1 MWRCLSTSTW
11 HPQGTRGL
19 ILQPPKSRFNHSRPT
34 PKTKTAKVALPKG
47 KKSAGPKVILQK
59 SRLSISARRA
69 QLKETRR
76 FTKESQVKKIFLRS
90 SLIAIGAL
98 ILLVLA
104 TMFTPIMAV
113 NKITVSG
120 AEKVSEKQI
129 QAALKKY
136 IGTPLPMINGNN
148 VANDLAKFKLIESI
162 SLVSKPPY
170 ELQVRV
176 VERTPISVVVKDGT
190 GFLYDP
196 SGVRVGVATGS
207 EKLPTIIITGDPK
220 TSKSYKQAIDVLLS
234 LPASLLDR
242 VAYIQ
247 ARTRDNVTMQLRGNA
262 VQTIIWGDS
271 TQSALKSRV
280 LKVLLFKTPARI
292 PATFDVSSPLTP
304 SVIR

>member
-1 MWRCLSTSTW
+1 M
-11 HPQGTRGL
+11 
-19 ILQPPKSRFNHSRPT
+19 QPPKSRFNHAKPAAKPRAKLSK
-34 PKTKTAKVALPKG
+34 PKIAVPMAKRTRGVRESLKVNRSTAA
-47 KKSAGPKVILQK
+47 
-59 SRLSISARRA
+59 ARRA
-69 QLKETRR
+69 QLKESRR

-90 SLIAIGAL
+90 LLGAVLAL

-104 TMFTPIMAV
+104 TMFTPIMAI
-113 NKITVSG
+113 NKISITG
-120 AEKVSEKQI
+120 TEKVPEKQI

-148 VANDLAKFKLIESI
+148 VADDLAKFKLIESI

-170 ELQVRV
+170 ELQVRI
-176 VERTPISVVVKDGT
+176 VERTPISVVVKDGV

-196 SGVRVGVATGS
+196 SGVRVGVATGR

-220 TSKSYKQAIDVLLS
+220 SSKNFKQAIDVLLS
-234 LPASLLDR
+234 LPSSLLDR

>member
-1 MWRCLSTSTW
+1 M
-11 HPQGTRGL
+11 
-19 ILQPPKSRFNHSRPT
+19 QPPKSRFNHVKPGVK
-34 PKTKTAKVALPKG
+34 PKAKLSKAKVVLPK
-47 KKSAGPKVILQK
+47 PQK
-59 SRLSISARRA
+59 NRGIRESLKGNRLNVSARRA
-69 QLKETRR
+69 RYKEARR
-76 FTKESQVKKIFLRS
+76 FTKESQVKKIFIRS
-90 SLIAIGAL
+90 LLAALVAL

-104 TMFTPIMAV
+104 TMFTPIMAIS
-113 NKITVSG
+113 KISVTG
-120 AEKVSEKQI
+120 TEKVSEKQI

-136 IGTPLPMINGNN
+136 IGTPLPMINGSS

-170 ELQVRV
+170 ELQVRI
-176 VERTPISVVVKDGT
+176 VERTPISVVVQDGV

-196 SGVRVGVATGS
+196 SGVRVGVATGG

-220 TSKSYKQAIDVLLS
+220 SSKNYKQAIDVLLS
-234 LPASLLDR
+234 LPSTLLDR

>member
-1 MWRCLSTSTW
+1 M
-11 HPQGTRGL
+11 
-19 ILQPPKSRFNHSRPT
+19 QPPKSRFNHVKPGVK
-34 PKTKTAKVALPKG
+34 PKAKLSKAKVVLPK
-47 KKSAGPKVILQK
+47 PQK
-59 SRLSISARRA
+59 NRGIRESLKGNRQTVSARRA
-69 QLKETRR
+69 RYKEARR
-76 FTKESQVKKIFLRS
+76 FTKESQVKKIFIRS
-90 SLIAIGAL
+90 LLAALVAL

-104 TMFTPIMAV
+104 TMFTPIMAI
-113 NKITVSG
+113 NKISVTG
-120 AEKVSEKQI
+120 TEKVSEKQI

-136 IGTPLPMINGNN
+136 IGTPLPMINGSS

-170 ELQVRV
+170 ELQVRI
-176 VERTPISVVVKDGT
+176 VERTPISVVVQDGV

-196 SGVRVGVATGS
+196 SGVRVGVASGA

-220 TSKSYKQAIDVLLS
+220 SSKNYKQAIDVLLS
-234 LPASLLDR
+234 LPSTLLDR

-247 ARTRDNVTMQLRGNA
+247 ARTRDNVTMRLRGNA

>member
-1 MWRCLSTSTW
+1 
-11 HPQGTRGL
+11 
-19 ILQPPKSRFNHSRPT
+19 LQPPKSRFNHSRPT
-34 PKTKTAKVALPKG
+34 AKTVTKSSKAKVALPKG
-47 KKSAGPKVILQK
+47 KKHPRASARVKFSSLN
-59 SRLSISARRA
+59 ISARRA
-69 QLKETRR
+69 QLKEVRR

-90 SLIAIGAL
+90 LLAAIVAL

-104 TMFTPIMAV
+104 TMFTPIMAI
-113 NKITVSG
+113 NKISITG
-120 AEKVSEKQI
+120 TEKVSEKQI

-136 IGTPLPMINGNN
+136 IGTALPMINGNN
-148 VANDLAKFKLIESI
+148 VVDDLAKFKLIESI
-162 SLVSKPPY
+162 SLVSKPPH
-170 ELQVRV
+170 ELQVRI
-176 VERTPISVVVKDGT
+176 VERTAISVVVQDGT

-220 TSKSYKQAIDVLLS
+220 TSKNFKQAIDVLLS
-234 LPASLLDR
+234 LPSTLLER
-242 VAYIQ
+242 ISYIQ
-247 ARTRDNVTMQLRGNA
+247 ARTRDNVSMQLRGNA
-262 VQTIIWGDS
+262 AQTIIWGDS

>member
-1 MWRCLSTSTW
+1 M
-11 HPQGTRGL
+11 
-19 ILQPPKSRFNHSRPT
+19 QPPKSRFNHAKPGVK
-34 PKTKTAKVALPKG
+34 PKAKLSKAKVVLPK
-47 KKSAGPKVILQK
+47 PQK
-59 SRLSISARRA
+59 NRGIRESLKGNRLNVSARRA
-69 QLKETRR
+69 RYKEARR
-76 FTKESQVKKIFLRS
+76 FTKESQVKKIFIRS
-90 SLIAIGAL
+90 LLAALVAL

-104 TMFTPIMAV
+104 TMFTPIMAI
-113 NKITVSG
+113 NKISVTG
-120 AEKVSEKQI
+120 TEKVSEKQI

-136 IGTPLPMINGNN
+136 IGTPLPMISGSS

-170 ELQVRV
+170 ELQVRI
-176 VERTPISVVVKDGT
+176 VERTPISVVVQDGV

-196 SGVRVGVATGS
+196 SGVRVGVASGA

-220 TSKSYKQAIDVLLS
+220 SSKNYKQAIDVLLS
-234 LPASLLDR
+234 LPSTLLDR

-247 ARTRDNVTMQLRGNA
+247 ARTRDNVTMRLRGNA

>member
-1 MWRCLSTSTW
+1 
-11 HPQGTRGL
+11 
-19 ILQPPKSRFNHSRPT
+19 LQPPKSRFNHAKPAAK
-34 PKTKTAKVALPKG
+34 PKAKLSKPKIAVPKIAVPKAKRNRGVRESFKVNRSTA
-47 KKSAGPKVILQK
+47 
-59 SRLSISARRA
+59 SARRA
-69 QLKETRR
+69 QLKESRR
-76 FTKESQVKKIFLRS
+76 FTKESQIKKIFLRS
-90 SLIAIGAL
+90 LLGAVLAL

-104 TMFTPIMAV
+104 TMFTPIMAI
-113 NKITVSG
+113 NKISITG
-120 AEKVSEKQI
+120 TEKVPEKQL

-148 VANDLAKFKLIESI
+148 VADDLAKFKLIESI

-170 ELQVRV
+170 ELQVRI
-176 VERTPISVVVKDGT
+176 VERTPISVVVKDGV

-196 SGVRVGVATGS
+196 SGVRVGVATGR

-220 TSKSYKQAIDVLLS
+220 SSKNYKQAIDVLLS
-234 LPASLLDR
+234 LPSSLLDR

>member
-1 MWRCLSTSTW
+1 
-11 HPQGTRGL
+11 
-19 ILQPPKSRFNHSRPT
+19 LQPPKSRFNHSRPT
-34 PKTKTAKVALPKG
+34 AKNVTKSSKAKVELPKG
-47 KKSAGPKVILQK
+47 KKSPRPRPSLKF
-59 SRLSISARRA
+59 SRLNISARRA
-69 QLKETRR
+69 QLKEARR

-90 SLIAIGAL
+90 SLVAIGAL

-104 TMFTPIMAV
+104 TMFTPIMAI
-113 NKITVSG
+113 NKISVSG
-120 AEKVSEKQI
+120 TEKVSEKQI
-129 QAALKKY
+129 QASLKKY
-136 IGTPLPMINGNN
+136 IGTALPMINGTN

-162 SLVSKPPY
+162 SLVSKPPH
-170 ELQVRV
+170 ELQVRI
-176 VERTPISVVVKDGT
+176 VERTPISIVVKDGT

-234 LPASLLDR
+234 LPNALLDR
-242 VAYIQ
+242 IAYIQ
-247 ARTRDNVTMQLRGNA
+247 AKSRDNVTMKLRGNA

-280 LKVLLFKTPARI
+280 LKVLLSKTPARI

>member
-1 MWRCLSTSTW
+1 M
-11 HPQGTRGL
+11 
-19 ILQPPKSRFNHSRPT
+19 QPPKSRFNHVKPGVK
-34 PKTKTAKVALPKG
+34 PKAKLSKAKVVLPKPQKNRG
-47 KKSAGPKVILQK
+47 IRESLKGNRQKV
-59 SRLSISARRA
+59 SARRA
-69 QLKETRR
+69 RYKEARR
-76 FTKESQVKKIFLRS
+76 FTKESQVKKIFIRS
-90 SLIAIGAL
+90 LLAALVAL

-104 TMFTPIMAV
+104 TMFTPIMAI
-113 NKITVSG
+113 NKISVTG
-120 AEKVSEKQI
+120 TEKVSEKQI

-136 IGTPLPMINGNN
+136 IGTPLPMINGSS

-170 ELQVRV
+170 ELQVRI
-176 VERTPISVVVKDGT
+176 VERTPISVVVQDGV

-196 SGVRVGVATGS
+196 SGVRVGVASGA

-220 TSKSYKQAIDVLLS
+220 SSKNYKQAIDVLLS
-234 LPASLLDR
+234 LPSTLLDR

-247 ARTRDNVTMQLRGNA
+247 ARTRDNVTMRLRGNA

>member
-1 MWRCLSTSTW
+1 
-11 HPQGTRGL
+11 
-19 ILQPPKSRFNHSRPT
+19 LQPPKSRFDHSRQ
-34 PKTKTAKVALPKG
+34 PKKPKAKLKVQLPKA
-47 KKSAGPKVILQK
+47 KSKSGPRKTLKTQRVSLTTRRLQ
-59 SRLSISARRA
+59 
-69 QLKETRR
+69 QKEARR
-76 FTKESQVKKIFLRS
+76 FTKESQVKKIFIRS
-90 SLIAIGAL
+90 LLGALVAL

-104 TMFTPIMAV
+104 TMVTPLMAI
-113 NKITVSG
+113 NKITVTG
-120 AEKVSEKQI
+120 TDKVSEKQV

-136 IGTPLPMINGNN
+136 LGTPLPMISEGS

-170 ELQVRV
+170 EVQVRI
-176 VERTPISVVVKDGT
+176 VERTPISIVVTNGT

-220 TSKSYKQAIDVLLS
+220 TSKNFKQAIDVLLS
-234 LPASLLDR
+234 LPSSLLDR

-280 LKVLLFKTPARI
+280 LKVLLSKTPARI

>member
-1 MWRCLSTSTW
+1 M
-11 HPQGTRGL
+11 
-19 ILQPPKSRFNHSRPT
+19 QPPKSRFNHAKPGVK
-34 PKTKTAKVALPKG
+34 PKAKLSKAKVVLPK
-47 KKSAGPKVILQK
+47 PQK
-59 SRLSISARRA
+59 NRGIRESLKGNRLNVSARRA
-69 QLKETRR
+69 RYKEARR
-76 FTKESQVKKIFLRS
+76 FTKESQVKKIFIRS
-90 SLIAIGAL
+90 LLAALVAL

-104 TMFTPIMAV
+104 TMFTPIMAI
-113 NKITVSG
+113 NKISVTG
-120 AEKVSEKQI
+120 TEKVSEKQI

-136 IGTPLPMINGNN
+136 IGTPLPMINGSS

-170 ELQVRV
+170 ELQVRI
-176 VERTPISVVVKDGT
+176 VERTPISVVVQDGV

-196 SGVRVGVATGS
+196 SGVRVGVASGA

-220 TSKSYKQAIDVLLS
+220 SSKNYKQAIDVLLS
-234 LPASLLDR
+234 LPSTLLDR

-247 ARTRDNVTMQLRGNA
+247 ARTRDNVTMRLRGNA

-271 TQSALKSRV
+271 AQSALKSRV

>member
-1 MWRCLSTSTW
+1 M
-11 HPQGTRGL
+11 
-19 ILQPPKSRFNHSRPT
+19 QPPKSRFNHSRPT
-34 PKTKTAKVALPKG
+34 VKNITKSSKAKVELPKG
-47 KKSAGPKVILQK
+47 KKSPRTRPTLKF
-59 SRLSISARRA
+59 SRLNISARRA
-69 QLKETRR
+69 QLKEARR
-76 FTKESQVKKIFLRS
+76 FTKESQVRKIFLRS
-90 SLIAIGAL
+90 SLAAIGAL

-104 TMFTPIMAV
+104 TMFTPIMAID
-113 NKITVSG
+113 KISVFGT
-120 AEKVSEKQI
+120 EKVSDKQI
-129 QAALKKY
+129 QASLEKY
-136 IGTPLPMINGNN
+136 IGTALPMINGTN

-162 SLVSKPPY
+162 SLVSKPPH
-170 ELQVRV
+170 ELQVRI
-176 VERTPISVVVKDGT
+176 VERTPISIVVKDGT

-234 LPASLLDR
+234 LPSSLLNR
-242 VAYIQ
+242 FAYIQ
-247 ARTRDNVTMQLRGNA
+247 AKSRDNVTMKLRGNA

-280 LKVLLFKTPARI
+280 LKVLLLKTPSRI

>member
-1 MWRCLSTSTW
+1 M
-11 HPQGTRGL
+11 
-19 ILQPPKSRFNHSRPT
+19 QPPKSRFDHSKPAAKPRVQI
-34 PKTKTAKVALPKG
+34 PKANSTRGL
-47 KKSAGPKVILQK
+47 KKNLK
-59 SRLSISARRA
+59 SNRLNLSTRRA
-69 QLKETRR
+69 QRKEARR

-90 SLIAIGAL
+90 LLAALVAL

-104 TMFTPIMAV
+104 TMFTPIMAI
-113 NKITVSG
+113 NKITVTG
-120 AEKVSEKQI
+120 TEKVSEKQV

-136 IGTPLPMINGNN
+136 IGTPLPMINTAS
-148 VANDLAKFKLIESI
+148 VASDLAKFKLIESI

-170 ELQVRV
+170 ELQVRI
-176 VERTPISVVVKDGT
+176 VERTPISVVVTNGK

-196 SGVRVGVATGS
+196 SGVRVGVATGA

-220 TSKSYKQAIDVLLS
+220 SSKNFKQAIDVLLS
-234 LPASLLDR
+234 LPSSLLDR

-271 TQSALKSRV
+271 AQSALKSRV

>member
-1 MWRCLSTSTW
+1 
-11 HPQGTRGL
+11 
-19 ILQPPKSRFNHSRPT
+19 LQPPKSRFNHTKPGVK
-34 PKTKTAKVALPKG
+34 PKAKLSKAKVVLPK
-47 KKSAGPKVILQK
+47 PQK
-59 SRLSISARRA
+59 NRGIRESLKGNRLNVSARRA
-69 QLKETRR
+69 RYKEARR
-76 FTKESQVKKIFLRS
+76 FTKESQVKKIFIRS
-90 SLIAIGAL
+90 LLAALVAL

-104 TMFTPIMAV
+104 TMFTPIMAI
-113 NKITVSG
+113 NKISVTG
-120 AEKVSEKQI
+120 TEKVSEKQI

-136 IGTPLPMINGNN
+136 IGTPLPMINGSS

-170 ELQVRV
+170 ELQVRI
-176 VERTPISVVVKDGT
+176 VERTPISVVVQDGV

-196 SGVRVGVATGS
+196 SGVRVGVATGG

-220 TSKSYKQAIDVLLS
+220 SSKNYKQAIDVLLS
-234 LPASLLDR
+234 LPSTLLDR

>member
-1 MWRCLSTSTW
+1 
-11 HPQGTRGL
+11 
-19 ILQPPKSRFNHSRPT
+19 LQPPKSRFNHSKPAAKPRAKLSK
-34 PKTKTAKVALPKG
+34 PKIAVPKAKRTRGVRESLKVNRSTAA
-47 KKSAGPKVILQK
+47 
-59 SRLSISARRA
+59 ARRA
-69 QLKETRR
+69 QLKESRR

-90 SLIAIGAL
+90 LLGAVLAL

-104 TMFTPIMAV
+104 TMFTPIMAI
-113 NKITVSG
+113 NKISITG
-120 AEKVSEKQI
+120 TEKVPEKQI

-148 VANDLAKFKLIESI
+148 VADDLAKFKLIESI

-170 ELQVRV
+170 ELQVRI
-176 VERTPISVVVKDGT
+176 VERTPISVVVKDGV

-196 SGVRVGVATGS
+196 SGVRVGVATGR

-220 TSKSYKQAIDVLLS
+220 SSKNFKQAIDVLLS
-234 LPASLLDR
+234 LPSSLLDR